1 MGLRLSDEAVSVL
14 IEALE
19 AQTKAAEQALND
31 SFDEKLDCI
40 NFIATSYDMMRAFG
54 EFIGDKYAG
63 KPDKIRGAL
72 DYFHDSFM
80 DMSTVS
86 GCETIFT
93 SWND

>member
-19 AQTKAAEQALND
+19 AQTKAAERALND

-40 NFIATSYDMMRAFG
+40 KFIATSPGMMGAFG
-54 EFIGDKYAG
+54 EFIGRKYVG
-63 KPDKIRGAL
+63 EPDKIRCAL
-72 DYFHDSFM
+72 DYFHDRFM

-86 GCETIFT
+86 GCETIFK
-93 SWND
+93 SWDD